1 MQHAL
6 TPATATAGDPAA
18 LERPLK
24 SQAAAAAQP
33 QELAKLEQQAR
44 EIETARKQ
52 MATDPQ
58 LAQQMLNAQMTKM
71 QANAAA
77 EQLQALADNLAE
89 RDRQLKSLAGQADQL
104 AQRSK
109 TADGTKLD
117 GISQQQRRPR
127 PASGGGRR

>member
-6 TPATATAGDPAA
+6 TPATATVGDPAA
-18 LERPLK
+18 LERALK
-24 SQAAAAAQP
+24 TQAAAAAQ
-33 QELAKLEQQAR
+33 QRELAKLEQQAR

-58 LAQQMLNAQMTKM
+58 LAQQMLDAQMTKM

-104 AQRSK
+104 AQQSK
-109 TADGTKLD
+109 AADGAKLD
-117 GISQQQRRPR
+117 DISQRQRRP
-127 PASGGGRR
+127 